1 MEYLVVSHMGG
12 YYISNQD
19 PKKITEFCEQFG
31 DSDWIVLS
39 WNEGHMMDALTDF
52 FSSIKFNKEEIDI
65 DRNAGI
71 TKQEAIDH
79 VIYLYDNDKSLINCL
94 YDDKNIS
101 VVEKKQ
107 LLNVSS
113 KAKNSQI
120 LLIIE
125 SYSKEVIKVL
135 KFTNNNN

>member
-1 MEYLVVSHMGG
+1 MEYLVESHMGG

-101 VVEKKQ
+101 VVEK
-107 LLNVSS
+107 
-113 KAKNSQI
+113 
-120 LLIIE
+120 
-125 SYSKEVIKVL
+125 
-135 KFTNNNN
+135 NNY